1 MRRTLVSETIILK
14 NTPFG
19 EIHKNVTMFTREFG
33 LLNAVAYGAL
43 KGTGKL
49 RSLTSPFAFGTVY
62 LYNEP
67 VKGSYK
73 ITDLDVKEFFEGIR
87 QNLRKFF
94 AASLWAE
101 IVLYSHGGGESS
113 HALFEFLL
121 EAMRHLDRLENE
133 QDVPYA
139 TIQFIWQYLKLMGA
153 QPQADT
159 CTRCDREIRET
170 ESVWYSRAETGF
182 LCEECGAGS
191 SEITLG
197 PGSRRYLS
205 HTAELP
211 FCRAVEPRLGPVSLG
226 RIRPLMFRLAEDA
239 TERELNT
246 LKSGEGLL

>member
-1 MRRTLVSETIILK
+1 MRRTLTSDTIILK

-19 EIHKNVTMFTREFG
+19 EIHKNVTMFTREYG
-33 LLNAVAYGAL
+33 LLHAIAYGAL

-73 ITDLDVKEFFEGIR
+73 ITDMDVKEFFEGVR

-113 HALFEFLL
+113 HALFGFLL
-121 EAMRHLDRLENE
+121 EAMRHLERLENE
-133 QDVPYA
+133 QDVPYS

-153 QPQADT
+153 RPQTDT
-159 CTRCDREIRET
+159 CVRCDRAIQDSEDAE
-170 ESVWYSRAETGF
+170 YSRTETGF
-182 LCEECGAGS
+182 LCRECSAGTGDL
-191 SEITLG
+191 TLG
-197 PGSRRYLS
+197 SGSRRYLA

-211 FCRAVEPRLGPVSLG
+211 FDRAVGFRLGPVSLG
-226 RIRPLMFRLAEDA
+226 RIRQLMFRLAEDA